1 MRKLEGTKRPGIN
14 RVWWDLRYELSK
26 EIRLRTSPAYAP
38 EIRVGSEGWRP
49 LPEGGRL
56 SILAPPGTYT
66 VKLTVGGQEL
76 TQPLTVK
83 KDPSSSGSEADILMQ
98 TEMLFELRKD
108 LDSVAGMVNAVETV
122 RRQLD
127 DLSALLKDGQGTE
140 QIRSACQE
148 LDKKLID
155 LEENLIQRRLT
166 GRGQDGVRWPA
177 KLVSKITYLAGGVAS
192 SDFPPTTQ
200 QREVHALLKERI
212 RTYQRQFGELLSRDL
227 AAFNNMLKER
237 KIQNVIARAP

>member
-1 MRKLEGTKRPGIN
+1 
-14 RVWWDLRYELSK
+14 
-26 EIRLRTSPAYAP
+26 PAYAP
-38 EIRVGSEGWRP
+38 EIRVGAEGWRA

-108 LDSVAGMVNAVETV
+108 LESVAGMVNAVETV

-192 SDFPPTTQ
+192 ADFPPATQ
-200 QREVHALLKERI
+200 HREGPARPTER
-212 RTYQRQFGELLSRDL
+212 RRNY
-227 AAFNNMLKER
+227 K
-237 KIQNVIARAP
+237 

>member
-1 MRKLEGTKRPGIN
+1 M
-14 RVWWDLRYELSK
+14 
-26 EIRLRTSPAYAP
+26 
-38 EIRVGSEGWRP
+38 
-49 LPEGGRL
+49 
-56 SILAPPGTYT
+56 
-66 VKLTVGGQEL
+66 
-76 TQPLTVK
+76 K

-108 LDSVAGMVNAVETV
+108 LESVAGMVNAVETV